1 MSRRSV
7 IRRRLGPARLRVGL
21 APELL
26 SLPPA
31 TGHGVVWRSALSE
44 LEQLEGVRLVR
55 RGRADVWLAPA
66 TTAEVPGDP
75 LVLQLHEVG
84 WHDPELRTYLE
95 PEFADHLERHTAANL
110 EAADQVITPSE
121 TSRRQLIEATGFAAA
136 RVHAVH
142 HGVDHQRFRPG
153 VTGGRSRLGGPYVLF
168 VGVLHP
174 RKNLDALRQA
184 LGGLARD
191 GFPHRLAVVGNPP
204 ADRPEPGHL
213 EESLQ
218 LPDSPGRTRL
228 FRGLADAELAGL
240 MAEADAFCLPSFF
253 EGFGLPALE
262 AMACGVPVVVSDRGA
277 LPEVVG
283 EAGLV
288 VAPEPAPIQDALR
301 RVLSDRCLAQKL
313 GAAGLR
319 RASGFSWR
327 RTAEGWLA
335 ALQRAT

>member
-1 MSRRSV
+1 
-7 IRRRLGPARLRVGL
+7 
-21 APELL
+21 
-26 SLPPA
+26 
-31 TGHGVVWRSALSE
+31 
-44 LEQLEGVRLVR
+44 
-55 RGRADVWLAPA
+55 
-66 TTAEVPGDP
+66 
-75 LVLQLHEVG
+75 
-84 WHDPELRTYLE
+84 
-95 PEFADHLERHTAANL
+95 
-110 EAADQVITPSE
+110 
-121 TSRRQLIEATGFAAA
+121 
-136 RVHAVH
+136 
-142 HGVDHQRFRPG
+142 
-153 VTGGRSRLGGPYVLF
+153 
-168 VGVLHP
+168 
-174 RKNLDALRQA
+174 
-184 LGGLARD
+184 
-191 GFPHRLAVVGNPP
+191 
-204 ADRPEPGHL
+204 
-213 EESLQ
+213 
-218 LPDSPGRTRL
+218 
-228 FRGLADAELAGL
+228 